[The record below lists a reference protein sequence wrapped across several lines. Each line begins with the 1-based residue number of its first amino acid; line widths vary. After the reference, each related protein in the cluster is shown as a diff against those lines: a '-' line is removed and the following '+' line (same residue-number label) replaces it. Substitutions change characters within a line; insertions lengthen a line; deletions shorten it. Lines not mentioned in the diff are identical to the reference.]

1 MESAPSHQNLMVA
14 SSFVA
19 TKAPMKVS
27 GRYFQSQNVGFTL
40 VKVKEDQDFGSTSIK
55 IPVHQTTMEINLCV
69 KICMLNFK

>member
-1 MESAPSHQNLMVA
+1 MESAPSHQNLMLA

-27 GRYFQSQNVGFTL
+27 RRYFQSQNVGFTL

>member
-1 MESAPSHQNLMVA
+1 MESAPSHQNLMLA

-27 GRYFQSQNVGFTL
+27 RRYFQSQNVGFTL
-40 VKVKEDQDFGSTSIK
+40 VKVKEDRDFGSTSIK